1 MRVLISLHPH
11 QLVILMAVYFYL
23 TVVLICIPWWLIM
36 LSILLCVYWSFICI
50 FVPFKF
56 FAYFKIGSFSCTARV
71 PWYSMICKIFSLFS
85 FPFGVFLSTHILNF
99 AGVQLINFFLLL
111 LVIFF
116 FYFQESHEDLLL
128 CFLFKKFCYLALTFR
143 WSLNRVGYFIWIY
156 LFAHGYPIVPVPF
169 VEKTTLFLLNFLD
182 TFVEKQLSIN
192 VRVFNMLMYVVNLQ
206 QGGYRMFPKMFLT
219 RNSTS
224 SPPPLFKHRLS
235 LQFSLLSTAQ
245 TLGNASLKCSGL

>member
-1 MRVLISLHPH
+1 MHRKSSLVFYDLQNFFPLFISFWCLFKHT
-11 QLVILMAVYFYL
+11 Y
-23 TVVLICIPWWLIM
+23 
-36 LSILLCVYWSFICI
+36 
-50 FVPFKF
+50 FKF
-56 FAYFKIGSFSCTARV
+56 CWSSAYQ
-71 PWYSMICKIFSLFS
+71 LFS
-85 FPFGVFLSTHILNF
+85 FT
-99 AGVQLINFFLLL
+99 ACD
-111 LVIFF
+111 FF
-116 FYFQESHEDLLL
+116 FNFQESHEDLLL

-235 LQFSLLSTAQ
+235 HQFSLLSTAQ